1 MPITA
6 DQIKQFTSKMFDG
19 QPQNPLYPQP
29 PAQDPSQPAPPQN
42 SAPPAGTSPQGA
54 SPDSSTLPSLQPRD
68 AKSLLFGVPASASS
82 STAPP
87 VAASATPSRG
97 ASPTSMSGNQ
107 QPSSAS
113 PSPNSVLTA
122 DQFAQQ
128 NPDAYKAYLPARPT
142 SDFDPNTPH
151 PTLRHALSAL
161 FAGMAEFGR
170 PGQGAAMVNRWNQQN
185 ENERD
190 YDANLPKLKSGAIAQ
205 AFNQYL
211 SQQNEASTIA
221 ERNANTKRLLEGIT
235 PEQTAAQELHDKFVQ
250 RWTSNVDPDANS
262 FMRYTTDELNAAP
275 PTVARMVA
283 PHLGAITKMPQQS
296 PNFKISNGTA
306 EPLLY
311 RGQSYGLTPSPN
323 EPAEVTQAR
332 SAAIGSLKQN
342 EIAKMNPIVRGQLES
357 KYGDLMKL
365 DPPTFGKAMNDGE
378 SITTRMSAAPKI
390 QIQQGQQN
398 FAMAKEARGQI
409 NDAEKTYRNAKEAG
423 DALDGFIQLAQS
435 GNKEAAA
442 TVPLEGTLRIVT
454 SQGVKRINRTEVQG
468 VEGAGSLFDMIQAKV
483 GKLTS
488 GQPVPPD
495 LLEDFKALNS
505 MLTNK
510 AYQQYS
516 DHYDQARSLYEPEGV
531 DFGKIKKLPAPG
543 GPASAPGGG
552 PSGKVATQQHVADYA
567 KKKGITPEAAAAEFK
582 ASGYTI
588 Q

>member
-1 MPITA
+1 M
-6 DQIKQFTSKMFDG
+6 QFKNRDDAMKVLFDG
-19 QPQNPLYPQP
+19 QPQNPLYPNP
-29 PAQDPSQPAPPQN
+29 PAVDPSQPTPPQN
-42 SAPPAGTSPQGA
+42 AAMPAGTPPQGA
-54 SPDSSTLPSLQPRD
+54 SPDSPTLPSLQPRD
-68 AKSLLFGVPASASS
+68 AKSLLFGVPTNGSG
-82 STAPP
+82 STAAP
-87 VAASATPSRG
+87 ALTSSDSATPVRG
-97 ASPTSMSGNQ
+97 ASQAATGGNQ
-107 QPSSAS
+107 QQPNSAS

-211 SQQNEASTIA
+211 SQQNEASTIG

-235 PEQTAAQELHDKFVQ
+235 PEQEAAQNLHDKFVQ

-262 FMRYTTDELNAAP
+262 FVRYTTDELNAAP
-275 PTVARMVA
+275 PSVARMVA
-283 PHLGAITKMPQQS
+283 PHLGAIIQMPQQS

-332 SAAIGSLKQN
+332 NAAIGSLKQN

-365 DPPTFGKAMNDGE
+365 DAPTFGKAMNDGE
-378 SITTRMSAAPKI
+378 AITTRMSAAPKV

-398 FAMAKEARGQI
+398 FALAKEARGQI

-516 DHYDQARSLYEPEGV
+516 DHYDQARDLYEPEGV
-531 DFGKIKKLPAPG
+531 DFGKIKKLAAPG
-543 GPASAPGGG
+543 GP
-552 PSGKVATQQHVADYA
+552 SG
-567 KKKGITPEAAAAEFK
+567 
-582 ASGYTI
+582 ASGTGHIIKVDGKRYQYNGTGATDDMKNYTKLAEGK
-588 Q
+588 